1 MPLEPRLRSPK
12 EQPLFV
18 LSLVFSL
25 LFWAILVFTIV
36 GVVYGVLI
44 GLFLLVAH
52 VLYLAHVRGNGL
64 RLSDKQLPDLYG
76 RVRAASAALGL
87 PRTPEVYV
95 LQGGGVL
102 NAFATKFLSRRF
114 VVLLSDLVEGCQD
127 PRQLDFVVG
136 HELAHHAAGHLRWKA
151 VLAPSMLV
159 PLLGPAYSRAC
170 EYTCDRAGASL
181 CGDTEQ
187 AMRGLTVL
195 AAGGRLAQ
203 AADLEAFM
211 AQADEA
217 GHFWMAVNELGASHP
232 YLCKRVAAVKE
243 YVAPGSTRV
252 AGRNPLA
259 YPLAPFLAVGGGG
272 AGLGGAMVVV
282 AIIGILAAIAIPNFV
297 RYQERAREAAAA
309 AALMEQQA
317 QEAGQAAD
325 QGTAEGDDASAPLP
339 EDGKAE

>member
-1 MPLEPRLRSPK
+1 MSLDPRLRSSK
-12 EQPLFV
+12 EQPLFI
-18 LSLVFSL
+18 LSLVFAA
-25 LFWAILVFTIV
+25 LFWLILIVTIIGVF
-36 GVVYGVLI
+36 YGAFI

-52 VLYLAHVRGNGL
+52 ILYLAHVRGNGL
-64 RLSDKQLPDLYG
+64 RLSERQLPELYS

-114 VVLLSDLVEGCQD
+114 VVLLSDLVESCQD
-127 PRQLDFVVG
+127 QRQLDFVVG
-136 HELAHHAAGHLRWKA
+136 HELAHHAAGHLAWR
-151 VLAPSMLV
+151 VFLAPAYLV

-170 EYTCDRAGASL
+170 EYTCDRAGASV

-187 AMRGLTVL
+187 AMRGLVVL

-203 AADLEAFM
+203 AAQLEEFM

-243 YVAPGSTRV
+243 YVVPGSTRV
-252 AGRNPLA
+252 ASRNPLA

-272 AGLGGAMVVV
+272 ASGALVVV
-282 AIIGILAAIAIPNFV
+282 AVVGILAAIAIPNFV
-297 RYQERAREAAAA
+297 RYQQRSREAAAA
-309 AALMEQQA
+309 ALFQQKEEEDAARQAGEQEEEGEDVGAA
-317 QEAGQAAD
+317 QPDAG
-325 QGTAEGDDASAPLP
+325 GGE
-339 EDGKAE
+339 